1 MTSEDCLASHS
12 LENVWVILPAVKK
25 NVAFPDDLIKK
36 INGIPLIQRAIDL
49 CCRAFEKDS
58 LRVVTDSEEI
68 ALVCERSKVA
78 FVYDAKIALK
88 NEDVIQSLRPL
99 VSQFIN
105 CDGVIVLVSP
115 YSPLLNP
122 DELRSALDFFFRS
135 GSDWVLPVSNA
146 KLRPYRYLEKQLSQ
160 LLFEQPGHEL
170 EVILNAF
177 SIVSASLFLD
187 ANKKPER
194 LRKFPVRDRV
204 LEIASYE
211 DWWLCEKIMQ
221 RKRIVFRVV
230 GNEDVGMGH
239 VYRSL
244 SLAHEISD
252 HEIRFVC
259 DESSSAA
266 VTKLAGTEY
275 WLGVYSQDKIEEA
288 ILSLKPDMVIN
299 DILDTSREYID
310 LLKTNNIKVINFEDL
325 GSGASAADVTI
336 NELYENPGIDS
347 GNVLWGDDWLFLR
360 DEFSDA
366 AKNVFRDKVAKIL
379 LTFGGTDPSNH
390 TLRVLRT
397 IYPYCEGQNV
407 EIVVVVGQGYSKLIE
422 LRKYVDSTCSGLIKL
437 IHATNAMSKIMEGC
451 DIAVCSNGR
460 SVYEL
465 AHMNIPS
472 IIIPHNERERRHAF
486 ASEEHGFVV
495 LQWSDLDLEAK
506 VAESFLRLFEDVLFR
521 RNLFLN
527 SRRFDFSANKN
538 KVLDIIHGLLR

>member
-1 MTSEDCLASHS
+1 MKSVNCLLSRS
-12 LENVWVILPAVKK
+12 LDDVWVILPAVKK

-49 CCRAFEKDS
+49 CSRAFDKNT
-58 LRVVTDSEEI
+58 LHVITDSEEI
-68 ALVCERSKVA
+68 ALVCERSKVSCI
-78 FVYDAKIALK
+78 YDAKIALK

-99 VSQFIN
+99 VAEFIHS
-105 CDGVIVLVSP
+105 DGAIVLVSP

-135 GSDWVLPVSNA
+135 GSDWVLPVCNA

-170 EVILNAF
+170 EVISNAF
-177 SIVSASLFLD
+177 SIVRASFFLD

-194 LRKFPVRDRV
+194 LGKFAVRERV

-221 RKRIVFRVV
+221 RKRIVFRVA
-230 GNEDVGMGH
+230 GNEEVGMGH

-259 DESSSAA
+259 DKSSSAA

-275 WLGVYSQDKIEEA
+275 WLGVYSQDKIEGA
-288 ILSLKPDMVIN
+288 ILDLKPDMVIN
-299 DILDTSREYID
+299 DILDTSKEYVD
-310 LLKTNNIKVINFEDL
+310 LLKTNGIKVINFEDL
-325 GSGASAADVTI
+325 GAGASAADVTI

-347 GNVLWGDDWLFLR
+347 GNMLWGDDWLFLR

-366 AKNVFRDKVAKIL
+366 AKNVFREKVEKIL

-397 IYPYCEGQNV
+397 IYPHCESQNV
-407 EIVVVVGQGYSKLIE
+407 KIVVVVGQGYSNFPE
-422 LRKYVDSTCSGLIKL
+422 LRTFVDSTSSGLVQL
-437 IHATNAMSKIMEGC
+437 VHATNAISKVMEDC
-451 DIAVCSNGR
+451 DMAVCSNGR

-472 IIIPHNERERRHAF
+472 IILPHNEREKRHAF
-486 ASEEHGFVV
+486 ASEERGFIV
-495 LQWSDLDLEAK
+495 LQWNDLNLEAM
-506 VAESFLRLFEDVLFR
+506 VAESFQRLFEDVLFR
-521 RNLFLN
+521 KNLFLN
-527 SRRFDFSANKN
+527 SKRFDFSTNKN
-538 KVLDIIHGLLR
+538 KVLDIIHGMLK